1 MTNLMLSK
9 SKGTFTVE
17 FAIVGVIFSLLLVF
31 TGDLVIKLGTRG
43 QLDRMA
49 YSMAG
54 LLKEK
59 SQLFDLQEDLNQN
72 EAEKTYQDAE
82 KTYQIVKK
90 SLTRTLGGFNE
101 NRFGYVVDVRRGSEF
116 AITITFPPDRI
127 NDCSSRDLAGPNTQD
142 LGFET
147 SWARQATLY
156 QVTLCYDTLNWYGHL
171 LGKDFSRVSSNAIM
185 VGR

>member
-49 YSMAG
+49 YSMTG

-72 EAEKTYQDAE
+72 DAE

-116 AITITFPPDRI
+116 ADTWRFGGIK